1 MASLIDRIKQFIV
14 GNRSNSFRRKH
25 ERIGFI
31 KDNASAA
38 ELEKKLNRLSAE
50 NLALSEEIA
59 KYRAENLVLRE
70 EIAQYKTENSFPVMQ
85 NGEIKEKQKTFEKP
99 SHVNLAKGQQDIL
112 ILLLKNS
119 GMNEKEIIDGI
130 DRNPENIHI
139 DLKEL
144 KRAELIESQHLP
156 DGLDFFILT
165 HAGIKYVIENKFIW
179 DPLLGITYCVYLLA
193 DKEFKEK
200 RSILK

>member
-1 MASLIDRIKQFIV
+1 MASLIDRIKHFIV

-25 ERIGFI
+25 ERIAFI

-38 ELEKKLNRLSAE
+38 EPEKKLNRLSAE

-70 EIAQYKTENSFPVMQ
+70 EIAKYKMENSSPVMQ

-119 GMNEKEIIDGI
+119 GMNEKGIIDGI
-130 DRNPENIHI
+130 DRNPEDIHI

-144 KRAELIESQHLP
+144 KRAEFIESQHLP

-165 HAGIKYVIENKFIW
+165 HAGIKYVIENKFI
-179 DPLLGITYCVYLLA
+179 
-193 DKEFKEK
+193 
-200 RSILK
+200 